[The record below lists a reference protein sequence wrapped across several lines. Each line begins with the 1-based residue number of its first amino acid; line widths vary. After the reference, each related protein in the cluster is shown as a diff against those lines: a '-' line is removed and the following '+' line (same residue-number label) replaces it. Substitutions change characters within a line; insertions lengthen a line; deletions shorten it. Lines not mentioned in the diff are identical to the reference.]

1 MIFVE
6 NNRSLELNIK
16 SYQFPNER
24 TINKEYNHDANWL
37 VCEIKYSENDFTEVY
52 SDACLLTCELEEL
65 ADALLKILNGDDS
78 GYISDLIEPYL
89 NISIA
94 KAGEKV
100 LFIVHYVY
108 DTSNG
113 IWRKRKVT
121 SLVDKEYATHILHEL
136 VELQKKYPQR

>member
-6 NNRSLELNIK
+6 DNRSIELIIN
-16 SYQFPNER
+16 SYQFPKEKTVDN
-24 TINKEYNHDANWL
+24 EYNYDANWL

-65 ADALLKILNGDDS
+65 AEALLKILNGDDS
-78 GYISDLIEPYL
+78 GYISDFIEPYL
-89 NISIA
+89 NVSIA
-94 KAGEKV
+94 KAGDKV
-100 LFIVHYVY
+100 LFIVHFVY

-121 SLVDKEYATHILHEL
+121 SLVDKEHATHILHEL
-136 VELQKKYPQR
+136 VEFQKKYPQR